1 MRDSRFAVAAF
12 AVFAFVIES
21 ACGRKG
27 PPLPPLLKQPSAPA
41 EMKAERHGGVVDI
54 QFVVPAANTDG
65 TRPANVSR
73 IDVYGMT
80 ATQALNEADIVK
92 FGTKCPSMTST

>member
-1 MRDSRFAVAAF
+1 
-12 AVFAFVIES
+12 
-21 ACGRKG
+21 
-27 PPLPPLLKQPSAPA
+27 
-41 EMKAERHGGVVDI
+41 MKAERHGGVVDI

-73 IDVYGMT
+73 IDVYAMT

-92 FGTKCPSMTST
+92 FGTKVASVPVKAPRRSESDHRAG